1 MSKLYFAA
9 KAIIQNGEKFLILK
23 RTEEENDLWEIP
35 GGRMEYGETLEE
47 TLVREVME
55 ETNLTVEPGKII
67 TSWDLMQEHRQISGV
82 IFMCRNMS
90 GEIKLSNEHKDYQ
103 WITKDKLNMLYPIFS
118 SRLGAMELK

>member
-1 MSKLYFAA
+1 
-9 KAIIQNGEKFLILK
+9 
-23 RTEEENDLWEIP
+23 
-35 GGRMEYGETLEE
+35 MEYGETLEE

-67 TSWDLMQEHRQISGV
+67 TSWDLMQAHRQISGV
-82 IFMCRNMS
+82 IFLCQNKS